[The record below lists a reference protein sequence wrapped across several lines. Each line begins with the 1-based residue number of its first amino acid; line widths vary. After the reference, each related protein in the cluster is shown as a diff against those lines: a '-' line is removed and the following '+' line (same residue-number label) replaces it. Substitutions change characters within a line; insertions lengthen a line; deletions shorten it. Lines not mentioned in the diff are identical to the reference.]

1 MRERHRLQARGSQDI
16 SQLLRGPHRYFPRYR
31 DGESEAQRGR
41 DVPTSPISG
50 QVSDF
55 KRTLLP
61 QHLAA
66 SVCTVLT
73 IYKVHSHR
81 CHTTLRK
88 PSVECRVGYHHPP
101 STDGNTELRRH
112 PHRHKASVKSWTET
126 WKCCFFSYT
135 NNSAFY

>member
-1 MRERHRLQARGSQDI
+1 MRHRLQARGYQDI
-16 SQLLRGPHRYFPRYR
+16 SQLLRGPHRYFPHYR
-31 DGESEAQRGR
+31 DGETEAQRGR
-41 DVPTSPISG
+41 DVPTSPDISG

-55 KRTLLP
+55 KCMLLP

-66 SVCTVLT
+66 SDCTVLT

-81 CHTTLRK
+81 CHMILRK
-88 PSVECRVGYHHPP
+88 PFVERRVGYHHHP
-101 STDGNTELRRH
+101 STDGNTEVRRH
-112 PHRHKASVKSWTET
+112 PQRHTASVKAWTET